1 MKRNYLILNI
11 IIAFCFI
18 LYACNN
24 SGNSQDNQTDNS
36 TEEEVIEESAE
47 NTQVTEE
54 EQSKPIEIEANTVL
68 IKLPAFSVKFAN
80 SVDESILV
88 DKSDLMESAEIDI
101 ELFLMYASELFNAEF
116 SIVPGDQEF
125 TIDKIEQQY
134 ATTLFFNEDGS
145 GGVWTIE
152 GIDVAFSDWYEILKD
167 EAGFYTTFGAD
178 YMAETKP
185 EISEESYNKAE
196 EFISGKEVETTY
208 TEYSSNNILKI
219 TWSANNQTYETTL
232 NFFMTYGD

>member
-1 MKRNYLILNI
+1 MRRNYLILNV

-24 SGNSQDNQTDNS
+24 SGNSQDNQTENN
-36 TEEEVIEESAE
+36 TEEEVIEESPE
-47 NTQVTEE
+47 STQVTEE
-54 EQSKPIEIEANTVL
+54 KSTPMEVEANTVL

-88 DKSDLMESAEIDI
+88 DKSDLMESAEINI
-101 ELFLMYASELFNAEF
+101 ELFLMYSSELFNADF

-145 GGVWTIE
+145 GGTWTIE
-152 GIDVAFSDWYEILKD
+152 GVETVYSDWYEIFKD

-196 EFISGKEVETTY
+196 EFIANKEVETTFSEY
-208 TEYSSNNILKI
+208 TANNILTI
-219 TWSANNQTYETTL
+219 FWTANEQAYETTL
-232 NFFMTYGD
+232 NFSLLHGD